1 MDPLTERPAEA
12 ATSVGKGVK
21 PPGSG
26 RRNTG
31 RMEGVPLRVK
41 VSRNERAAFNR
52 IARELETSV
61 SGYVRSMALD
71 PTAVH
76 RTELKR
82 IKGIIGQ
89 VHGQVNSMSKRVN
102 SGDGIATAIL
112 ESMSSQLSAALDA
125 LLPVLERKR

>member
-1 MDPLTERPAEA
+1 M
-12 ATSVGKGVK
+12 K
-21 PPGSG
+21 
-26 RRNTG
+26 
-31 RMEGVPLRVK
+31 
-41 VSRNERAAFNR
+41 
-52 IARELETSV
+52 IC
-61 SGYVRSMALD
+61 
-71 PTAVH
+71 
-76 RTELKR
+76 